1 MTCRTDSH
9 LGDETQREGSE
20 GDRKKKQRRESE
32 YGEMTE
38 VKKVKF

>member
-1 MTCRTDSH
+1 MKHREKAVK
-9 LGDETQREGSE
+9 ETE
-20 GDRKKKQRRESE
+20 KKKQRRESE